1 MKKTLLTGTYTEQG
15 SRGIYRFGFE
25 DGILSEAELF
35 AEIQDPKYIC
45 TNGKLTATVGTWD
58 GRSGCA
64 VLDENGQIID
74 RALFEDGV
82 SCYITWAGDRLYC
95 ANYHAGHFTVL
106 EYRDRHL
113 EVIRTVEI
121 REKAGCHQ
129 VIVTDDRILVPCLF
143 LDAVKVFDHDLNELP
158 QITFPDGTGPRH
170 GIMTKDGKHLYLA
183 SELSNELFEIET
195 ENWTIQRHMSVL
207 PDGKTHLKD
216 TAAIRLSEDEK
227 TLYVSTRTLDV
238 VSVIDIETFTLK
250 QCVSCGGSHPRD
262 IYRLGQWLLSAN
274 RFSDTVCCF
283 ALHEDGT
290 IGEMTGKTDIIQA
303 VSLDVTE

>member
-1 MKKTLLTGTYTEQG
+1 MKKTLLAGTYTEQG
-15 SRGIYRFGFE
+15 SQGIYRFGFE

-82 SCYITWAGDRLYC
+82 SCYITWVGDRLYC

-106 EYRDRHL
+106 EYGDRHL

-195 ENWTIQRHMSVL
+195 ENWTITRHMSVL
-207 PDGKTHLKD
+207 PEGKTHLTD
-216 TAAIRLSEDEK
+216 TAAIRFSEDEK

-238 VSVIDIETFTLK
+238 ISVIDVETFTLK
-250 QCVSCGGSHPRD
+250 QCVPCGGSHPRD
-262 IYRLGQWLLSAN
+262 IYRLGQWILSAN

-290 IGEMTGKTDIIQA
+290 IGEMTGKTHIIQA